1 MSDQINPIVNPWH
14 PMSNSVD
21 VKHLGKLL
29 EELGELTNELGQLT
43 AAVSRCLVQ
52 GIDESEPITGKCNR
66 IWLEEE
72 IADVDACICLVVER
86 FNLDR
91 SHIANR
97 CLKKM
102 KRLREWH
109 SMA

>member
-1 MSDQINPIVNPWH
+1 MSDQTNSIVNPWH
-14 PMSNSVD
+14 PMSNPVD

-29 EELGELTNELGQLT
+29 EELGELT
-43 AAVSRCLVQ
+43 AAVSRCLIQ
-52 GIDESEPITGKCNR
+52 GIDESEPITEKSNR
-66 IWLEEE
+66 VWFEEE